1 MTLPLASRNRYTPGP
16 SGSDLRCS
24 ARRERRPS
32 DVGVAATATEDTSAN
47 GALGCADGHQARL
60 HRHPVTGRRALARLL
75 HRHARPQARRA
86 RALRVLGRRDVLRD
100 LGARAAGHGVHA
112 PAQCPPRPARRRRR
126 GDADRAG
133 GQGRRVPG
141 RHVRHRCLPHGALPR
156 PRRQR
161 PDAAP
166 PLRARRVS
174 GLVNLFSDTQTRPS
188 TAMRRAMVE
197 AEVGDEQRF
206 QDPTT
211 LELERRVAELLG
223 HEAAVFLPSGTMC
236 NEIAI
241 RLHIRPGGDELL
253 IGRET
258 HPLVAE
264 AGGPAA
270 LSGAVITVL
279 DGDAGRFDAATL
291 EAAIEAHPAGDRYSP
306 NPRLVCVEQPT
317 NLWGGRVWPLAQI
330 EAVLDVARAH
340 GLKTHLDG
348 ARLLNATT
356 ASGDAPADVARGFD
370 SAWLDFTK
378 GLGAPVGAVLAG
390 SQELIDGAWR
400 WKQMLGGAMRQSGI
414 VAAGGLH
421 ALDHHVERLADDHAR
436 ARRLAEGLAELPGV
450 TLDPATVE
458 TNIVVFEHADA
469 RGFAAR
475 LEAEHRVRLG
485 ALTAGIVRAVTH
497 LDVDDDGIDRALA
510 AARAVLAG

>member
-1 MTLPLASRNRYTPGP
+1 VTPLV
-16 SGSDLRCS
+16 DLY
-24 ARRERRPS
+24 
-32 DVGVAATATEDTSAN
+32 
-47 GALGCADGHQARL
+47 
-60 HRHPVTGRRALARLL
+60 
-75 HRHARPQARRA
+75 
-86 RALRVLGRRDVLRD
+86 
-100 LGARAAGHGVHA
+100 
-112 PAQCPPRPARRRRR
+112 
-126 GDADRAG
+126 
-133 GQGRRVPG
+133 
-141 RHVRHRCLPHGALPR
+141 
-156 PRRQR
+156 
-161 PDAAP
+161 
-166 PLRARRVS
+166 
-174 GLVNLFSDTQTRPS
+174 SDTQTRP
-188 TAMRRAMVE
+188 TAAMRAAMAN
-197 AEVGDEQRF
+197 AEVGDEQRRE
-206 QDPTT
+206 DPTV

-291 EAAIEAHPAGDRYSP
+291 EAAIEAHPVTDRYSP

-317 NLWGGRVWPLAQI
+317 NLWGGRVWPLKQI
-330 EAVLDVARAH
+330 ESVLEVSRRHDLR
-340 GLKTHLDG
+340 THLDG

-356 ASGDAPADVARGFD
+356 AAGVSAADVARGFD

-400 WKQMLGGAMRQSGI
+400 WKQMLGGALRQAGI
-414 VAAGGLH
+414 VAAGGLY
-421 ALDHHVERLADDHAR
+421 ALDHHVERLADDHTR
-436 ARRLAEGLAELPGV
+436 ARRLAEGLAVLPGV

-458 TNIVVFEHADA
+458 TNIVVFALDDA

-475 LEAEHRVRLG
+475 LEAEHDVRMG
-485 ALTAGIVRAVTH
+485 ALKPGLVRAVTH
-497 LDVDDDGIDRALA
+497 LDVDDAGIDRALE
-510 AARAVLAG
+510 AARVVLAG